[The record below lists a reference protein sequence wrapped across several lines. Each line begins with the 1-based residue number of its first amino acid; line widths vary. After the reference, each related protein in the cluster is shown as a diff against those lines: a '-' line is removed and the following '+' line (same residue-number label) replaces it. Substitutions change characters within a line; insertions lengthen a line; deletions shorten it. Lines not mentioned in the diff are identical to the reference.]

1 MSNLNFYNMR
11 RLLSFL
17 CLFVIGWGSAW
28 ADEATVTFT
37 SGSNMP
43 ERTYAGNGIDAS
55 NSSTVDPITMLI
67 HNGYA
72 TDGTTVNYVSY
83 NSNNSLRFRVGTYFT
98 ISCED
103 GYKIT
108 GIQYNTLNNNRNFTA
123 SSGSIS
129 GYSAGGSGGYDY
141 TWSTT
146 EDNVNSVT
154 FTNNSTGNL
163 DVTSIIVTYEELPA
177 APELVPTWMSFMG
190 GGAINDGIA
199 VGGTAIGTFY
209 VRYSGGIVSVSDEGL
224 TASNFEV
231 TSTNGTAAI
240 RDLTTSNNRIRLNVI
255 PERAGEVTVTVKFLG
270 STNYEPSE
278 WTFTITTAGT
288 EIRIGGLGG
297 NDDSRYIDDAAWNHI
312 VTLRPIGDETNLTIS
327 SKDNFNVYSN
337 DTTGVAVFSVSN
349 LTDNNT
355 RLPIKI
361 TPLKVGK
368 MTVNVDFLGDAQY
381 YPCSGSFEIEV
392 NKHTTKLEFSSN
404 SLEVNY
410 TSDGATVNGV
420 PALTRYMDGETN
432 NVTYSVVYT
441 SSDEHVA
448 TVDNNGQVTM
458 HNSGTTV
465 ITAKVVVTKTINVNG
480 QDVTIEAYN
489 ESYDTY
495 TLTVKGTQN
504 VDYKLVWFSQ
514 LNPLTGSTQGGA
526 YRGSYWTQ
534 KNVMYWNNSSLN
546 TATDLENL
554 INQETIYKY
563 GGTGGDLIVSAAVFT
578 DLDWVSNYPFIHK
591 LKGDP
596 DNPNVGPGE
605 RDYHY
610 VTVEENGVGSGGFNW
625 RYSNVADHI
634 PAEAQGSGSSA
645 STMWMSN
652 IKYSISDPNL
662 LDAFSKGE
670 VQISPNQGNYKGY
683 QIIPYPPLDENGN
696 ISTDSVTI
704 YAYIPGNGNINP
716 VTIEHSIKIEKGSYS
731 LTMDP
736 DEGWVTKG
744 EWIIPYV
751 NIPGIKLKDI
761 NRITAWVVDSIGNNV
776 AEVAFEKKVGDE
788 YVLYEKNE
796 TNTEWMDVQLNK
808 DGTGIDVVNMIYPK
822 IIGLNQGTAYVYVKV
837 ESPYYE
843 DQQCRYIVNV
853 LEDSDK
859 PAFHWVCNDDG
870 SKTHKWNIGWDK
882 GTNAAR
888 GDVYFGEDDGV
899 MRKITMVQGDYIYMP
914 GIVGTANGND
924 EYSVAYTY
932 HYMYGIKNGKVEMN
946 REPYF
951 WREGVPNYFFTESS
965 TDFRTPLIPTNGQS
979 TDQVALIYKEKYSNE
994 SPRLD
999 TLMIYANHPGTTYL
1013 WAQDPQTHLCCTPIE
1028 IEVIAKNIVDNA
1040 KRRYMNTMSYPY
1052 TWDFEHMDMEDY
1064 ETDAKLSVEGNAKGN
1079 LGAYWEPH
1087 REKPGDYYQANG
1099 LFNADHDDK
1108 NSNGNY
1114 RQRWFK
1120 DITANGEYLPHFY
1133 GLMINLAGLDYW
1145 DQKYNRFSIQKEGK
1159 HIKFSGGPI
1168 YLQLPGF
1175 GINAENI
1182 DQNDGTRNNDNKISK
1197 LHNAVNTA
1205 KYSATD
1211 DSYQTVNTNFNA
1223 TSSVNTSYTGL
1234 NDYNNRHVRFVIKAR
1249 GGRTT
1254 TSNNADPGKNGSSQF
1269 HIGGKSMINAALSKN
1284 AIEWT
1289 NATHSGYDQY
1299 NLPYKDSK
1307 GKDLE
1312 PEIYVFDLDPYDP
1325 EFQDHIYIMFNND
1338 VEVYWMGISTE
1349 PRDMRS
1355 DYDMFTYSYPKD
1367 IDLDKTNV
1375 MMKIATAQGVTA
1387 KTEVDG
1393 QTTTTGVG
1401 KVGSGGDANTVQFK
1415 AYYASRFNRL
1425 TETLTMSRFK
1435 PVYGENR
1442 IPANEGVIIYPSVG
1456 AAPSSKNG
1464 WEFTNTRVSEAF
1476 GHKDVGGLEQI
1487 KPAPRNVVTFVGWQ
1501 EYTWYENKPVI
1512 NEETGETIRVERI
1525 EHKSQIPLYDTKR
1538 VQYQYQYLPT
1548 YFIANAE
1555 NTYAYHEDHGSVGD
1569 SNYEF
1574 GYQRGYVTS
1583 LNAGF
1588 DPQVGNIELNG
1599 EVLPGNTSA
1608 NLLRGSTYT
1617 TFIKENYFD
1626 NQNSRWINLG
1636 LTNEYIA
1643 RTLRVDDHDG
1653 MYKAL
1658 DGVLGAAGG
1667 DINMYYELI
1676 GPDFV
1681 RFYRANQD
1689 QNMKNRR
1696 AYLTLTWEEYN
1707 VNTDG
1712 KKGLTYAEIAEQDP
1726 ENFPPSWFGWNGT
1739 DKSLWESDETNATD
1753 IGAGSANPPVFGIS
1767 AHYYPVRFVIDED
1780 NNTDEETLVSEDGGF
1795 PDGINEVKTNEGKM
1809 DIYNL
1814 NGVRV
1819 NSLRKGIYIVNGKKV
1834 IVK

>member
-1 MSNLNFYNMR
+1 M
-11 RLLSFL
+11 
-17 CLFVIGWGSAW
+17 CLFVIGWSSAW
-28 ADEATVTFT
+28 ADEVTF
-37 SGSNMP
+37 N
-43 ERTYAGNGIDAS
+43 AS
-55 NSSTVDPITMLI
+55 QITDM
-67 HNGYA
+67 G
-72 TDGTTVNYVSY
+72 
-83 NSNNSLRFRVGTYFT
+83 
-98 ISCED
+98 
-103 GYKIT
+103 
-108 GIQYNTLNNNRNFTA
+108 TLNNGATYTTTKSPISITFTGNSGLNTQVSDVNGTLYFRIRQTSTFA
-123 SSGSIS
+123 VIPAEGYKVTKVVFPQRRKTDAIFSSSVNTLTYNNKVNTWEGETTS
-129 GYSAGGSGGYDY
+129 G
-141 TWSTT
+141 
-146 EDNVNSVT
+146 VT
-154 FTNNSTGNL
+154 FTNTLTSDYD
-163 DVTSIIVTYEELPA
+163 DVQYITVTYEELPVVKSTYMVWNQA
-177 APELVPTWMSFMG
+177 NTSNLTSY
-190 GGAINDGIA
+190 DLT
-199 VGGTAIGTFY
+199 VGGQN
-209 VRYSGGIVSVSDEGL
+209 VGIYKIMGEDGVEL
-224 TASNFEV
+224 SNMDNLITMEC
-231 TSTNGTAAI
+231 TNGTATV
-240 RDLTTSNNRIRLNVI
+240 RYFLQHHRITVI
-255 PERAGEVTVTVKFLG
+255 PERCGTGTVTIHFAG
-270 STNYEPSE
+270 NDTYAPCD
-278 WTFTITTAGT
+278 WTFTFTTNGT

-312 VTLRPIGDETNLTIS
+312 VTLRPIVDETNLTIS

-337 DTTGVAVFSVSN
+337 DTTGIATFSLSD
-349 LTDNNT
+349 LTTNDT

-361 TPLKVGK
+361 TPLKIGK
-368 MTVNVDFLGDAQY
+368 MTVQVDFLGDATY
-381 YPCSGSFEIEV
+381 YPCSGTFDITV
-392 NKHTTKLEFSSN
+392 KKHTTDLTFSSDAA
-404 SLEVNY
+404 EVAY
-410 TSDGATVNGV
+410 VSDGSVI
-420 PALTRYMDGETN
+420 PAASLPTLTTWMDEDGKT
-432 NVTYSVVYT
+432 VTYSVVYS

-448 TVDNNGQVTM
+448 TVNPTTGEVTM
-458 HNSGTTV
+458 HNSGSTV
-465 ITAKVVVTKTINVNG
+465 ITATVVTTKTVN
-480 QDVTIEAYN
+480 DVEVEAYS

-495 TLTVKGTQN
+495 TLTVMGSEN

-546 TATDLENL
+546 TSTTLENL
-554 INQETIYKY
+554 TNEETVYKY

-578 DLDWVSNYPFIHK
+578 DMDWVSQYPFIHK

-596 DNPNVGPGE
+596 NQTEPGK
-605 RDYHY
+605 RYDHY
-610 VTVEENGVGSGGFNW
+610 VAVEENGVGSGGFNW
-625 RYSNVADHI
+625 RYSNVSDHI
-634 PAEAQGSGSSA
+634 PAAAQGSGNSA

-683 QIIPYPPLDENGN
+683 QIIPYPYLDENTGE
-696 ISTDSVTI
+696 ISGDSVTI
-704 YAYIPGNGNINP
+704 YAYIPGNGNVNP
-716 VTIEHSIKIEKGSYS
+716 VTISHNIKIVKGSYS
-731 LTMDP
+731 LSMDP
-736 DEGWVTKG
+736 DEGWVTEG
-744 EWIIPYV
+744 EWVIPYV

-761 NRITAWVVDSIGNNV
+761 NRITAWVVDSIGNNI
-776 AEVAFEKKVGDE
+776 AEVAFEKKDGDV
-788 YVLYEKNE
+788 YVLYEKDE
-796 TNTEWMDVQLNK
+796 TSTVWMDVQENK

-822 IIGLNQGTAYVYVKV
+822 ITGLNVGTANVFIKV

-843 DQQCRYIVNV
+843 DQVCRYIVNV
-853 LEDSDK
+853 LPDSDK

-870 SKTHKWNIGWDK
+870 SATHKWSIGWDK
-882 GTNAAR
+882 GTNAPSK
-888 GDVYFGEDDGV
+888 DIIFGEDDGV

-1145 DQKYNRFSIQKEGK
+1145 DQKYNRFCVQKEGK

-1197 LHNAVNTA
+1197 LHNAVNTT

-1588 DPQVGNIELNG
+1588 DPQVGNIQLNG

-1726 ENFPPSWFGWNGT
+1726 EQFPPSWFGWNGT
-1739 DKSLWESDETNATD
+1739 DKSLWEQDGTNASD
-1753 IGAGSANPPVFGIS
+1753 IQPNDVLPPVMGIS
-1767 AHYYPVRFVIDED
+1767 AHYYPVRFVINED
-1780 NNTDEETLVSEDGGF
+1780 DNADEESLVSEDGGF
-1795 PDGINEVKTNEGKM
+1795 PDGINEVKANESKM
-1809 DIYNL
+1809 EIYNL
-1814 NGVRV
+1814 NGMRV
-1819 NSLRKGIYIVNGKKV
+1819 NSLRKGIYIINGKKV